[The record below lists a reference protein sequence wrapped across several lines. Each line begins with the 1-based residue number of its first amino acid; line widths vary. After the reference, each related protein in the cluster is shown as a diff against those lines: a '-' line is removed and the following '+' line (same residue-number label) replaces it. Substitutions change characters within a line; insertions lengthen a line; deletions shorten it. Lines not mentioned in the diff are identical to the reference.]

1 MEVVLIRRLAKLG
14 DKHCFTVPNYFVE
27 SGILQRGKL
36 YILHIR
42 EVKPHELPEDERP
55 RNRLG

>member
-1 MEVVLIRRLAKLG
+1 MEVVIVRRLAKLG
-14 DKHCFTVPNYFVE
+14 DKHCFTVPNYFIE

-42 EVKPHELPEDERP
+42 EVKQHELSEDEGP
-55 RNRLG
+55 RDSA